1 MSLKTLRDTCI
12 EYLNKDNIKT
22 DLKNMMKPV
31 VEIIYNEIYI
41 YILLICVYNVIFIF
55 IVLANFILLIK
66 LLKKNKLHYS
76 EKNM

>member
-66 LLKKNKLHYS
+66 LLKKNNMHYS